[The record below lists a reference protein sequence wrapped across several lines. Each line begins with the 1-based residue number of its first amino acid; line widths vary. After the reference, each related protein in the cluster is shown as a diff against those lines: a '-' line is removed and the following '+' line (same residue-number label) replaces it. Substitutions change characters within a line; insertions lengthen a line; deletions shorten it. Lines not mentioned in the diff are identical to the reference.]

1 MACLQRARG
10 LIDHATVTAAD
21 IDTSGIEES
30 VAMARLHMA
39 MGMID
44 NEIGDVNEIF
54 GGDRDW
60 LGGGGRH
67 GK

>member
-1 MACLQRARG
+1 
-10 LIDHATVTAAD
+10 
-21 IDTSGIEES
+21 
-30 VAMARLHMA
+30 MARLHMA